1 MSLSLHTIK
10 SNKGATKKRKRIGRG
25 NAAGQGTYCG
35 KGLKGQK
42 CRSGVSGLKR
52 RGMRQILLKTPKE
65 RGFKS
70 LASKKEVVSM
80 DLINKHFKDGET
92 IEPNMVFDKLIQI
105 WKAKDLRKNIL
116 FVLAMLV
123 IFRIAAHIPIP
134 GVNPEALR
142 SFFDNNQILGLL
154 NVFSGGSMQ
163 NFSIGMITILRR
175 GSADILGNI
184 SQIELLSM
192 IVIIT
197 AGTIFLMWI
206 GELITEKKIGN
217 GISLL
222 IFAGIISGLPQAVQ
236 QAIVQFD
243 AGNLF
248 VLVGFV
254 VIALLTIVGV
264 VYITE
269 GQRNIPVQYAKQ
281 IRGNRIYGGTSTH
294 LPLRVNMAGVIPI
307 IFAISVVLFPSM
319 IAQFFIHAKTQWIQT
334 LAEWVMTLF
343 QNQLFYGVLY
353 FILVFAFT
361 YFYTEVIFHPN
372 QIAENL
378 QKQGGFIPGIR
389 PGKNTAEYLAN
400 TTHKIIFVGAL
411 FLGIIAIL
419 PLIMKYFTGMQSLAI
434 GGTSLL
440 IVVAVV
446 VETVKQIESQLTMRE
461 YEGM

>member
-1 MSLSLHTIK
+1 MFL
-10 SNKGATKKRKRIGRG
+10 NKI
-25 NAAGQGTYCG
+25 
-35 KGLKGQK
+35 
-42 CRSGVSGLKR
+42 
-52 RGMRQILLKTPKE
+52 
-65 RGFKS
+65 F
-70 LASKKEVVSM
+70 
-80 DLINKHFKDGET
+80 
-92 IEPNMVFDKLIQI
+92 QI

-142 SFFDNNQILGLL
+142 SFFANNQILGLL

-163 NFSIGMITILRR
+163 NFSIVMMGIAPYITASIIFQLLAMIIPKLEEMQKEESGRKKINMWTRWLTVPMAALQAFGMITILRR
-175 GSADILGNI
+175 GSQDILGEV
-184 SQIELLSM
+184 SSM
-192 IVIIT
+192 DLFGMILIIT

-236 QAIVQFD
+236 QAVFQFD

-248 VLVGFV
+248 ILAGFT

-281 IRGNRIYGGTSTH
+281 VRGNRVYGGTSTH

-334 LAEWVMTLF
+334 AAEWVMTIF
-343 QNQLFYGVLY
+343 ENQLFYGIIY
-353 FILVFAFT
+353 FLLVFAFT

-446 VETVKQIESQLTMRE
+446 IETVKQIEAQLTMRE